1 MFEMEIMEINNFK
14 VASVYDGNLIHE
26 SIKIINEGQANGINF
41 NFGKN
46 FPQNIDEVKFNTNI
60 KYVQINDYSWD
71 FNYSAINSLMNL
83 EHLSIYTK
91 DKIEINYSNFP
102 FLKSTA
108 ITWRPNAKTLFNCVN
123 LERLFIGGYN
133 ETDLSRFKYLKNLKY
148 LRINTGSLKSLN
160 GIEKLEG
167 IETLLLS
174 QPTKL
179 EDIRGIE
186 LLPNLNHI
194 QINNCRNIKNI
205 EILEKLNDKVKI
217 HILGS
222 TPKLNS

>member
-1 MFEMEIMEINNFK
+1 MEIMEINNFK
-14 VASVYDGNLIHE
+14 VASVYDGNLINE
-26 SIKIINEGQANGINF
+26 SIKIINDRQADGLNF

-46 FPQNIDEVKFNTNI
+46 FPQNIDEIRFNTNI

-71 FNYSAINSLMNL
+71 FDYSAINSLTNL

-102 FLKSTA
+102 FLESTS
-108 ITWRPNAKTLFNCVN
+108 ITWRNNAKSLFDCVN
-123 LERLFIGGYN
+123 LERLFIGSYN
-133 ETDLSRFKYLKNLKY
+133 EKDLSRFQYLVNLKY
-148 LRINTGSLKSLN
+148 LRINTGSIKSLN
-160 GIEKLEG
+160 GIEKLKS

-179 EDIRGIE
+179 EDLSGIE
-186 LLPNLNHI
+186 LLPNLNQI

-205 EILEKLNDKVKI
+205 QILKELNNKVKI
-217 HILGS
+217 HLLGS
-222 TPKLNS
+222 TPKLNC